1 MLYFVHSGTRKI
13 LSNSA
18 QAFSRVCKIGGLLKH
33 GRLENVISDVYVLL
47 KKLDMRRFRKWPR
60 RTQKISSMASILSR
74 RNSMLP
80 SA

>member
-1 MLYFVHSGTRKI
+1 MLYFVLSGTRKI

-18 QAFSRVCKIGGLLKH
+18 QTFSRVCKIGGLLKH